1 MSRVVSQQ
9 GHRMFWKVRLS
20 GTEVWPVDWPLKA
33 PPEPVTLSEATL
45 GTQNGTQ
52 AYFPRSTRW
61 SLPTGDSHH
70 QRQAEVRG
78 DREATAATTT
88 SPQATAL
95 GS

>member
-20 GTEVWPVDWPLKA
+20 GTEAWPVDWPLKA
-33 PPEPVTLSEATL
+33 PPEPVTLSEAAV
-45 GTQNGTQ
+45 GTQGGTQ
-52 AYFPRSTRW
+52 AYFPRSTSW
-61 SLPTGDSHH
+61 SLPTSDSHH
-70 QRQAEVRG
+70 QGQADVCG
-78 DREATAATTT
+78 DREAAAATPT